1 VLAVQVVSRKSL
13 EEKMEIQTLRG
24 FYWAGVHGS
33 FSKAAKTLNIGQ
45 SAISHQVKSLEGELH
60 VKLYQRAGRGISLTP
75 EGKILVA
82 YADIILQTLDN
93 IETHFADLSDSPEG
107 TVNLA
112 AYRGIMQYKLPAIVQ
127 NFKRKNPEIRLVIL
141 QKTLDSEVLD
151 MVSSGDID
159 FGITSSWNDFTDIA
173 FFGVWTYDMFL
184 CVPVN
189 HRLAGRRTVA
199 LKEIVREPLILYE
212 RENSI
217 HKRIEKI
224 FKENNL
230 SYNIVIETCGATVIQ
245 EYVKVEQG
253 VSIVSGL
260 VTQAQQ
266 DESLSYIP
274 VTEHFGKL
282 GYGIAIKK
290 RRYLSLPVR
299 KFLQEIGL
307 GEALASQDWKI

>member
-1 VLAVQVVSRKSL
+1 
-13 EEKMEIQTLRG
+13 MELQTLRG
-24 FYWAGVHGS
+24 FYCAGVHGS
-33 FSKAAKTLNIGQ
+33 FSKAGKTLNIGQ
-45 SAISHQVKSLEGELH
+45 SAISHQVKSLEEELR
-60 VKLYQRAGRGISLTP
+60 VKLYRREGRGISLTP

-82 YADIILQTLDN
+82 YVDIILQTLDN
-93 IETHFADLSDSPEG
+93 IETHFADLSDSSEG

-151 MVSSGDID
+151 MVSSGHID
-159 FGITSSWNDFTDIA
+159 FGITSSWNDFTDIS
-173 FFGVWTYDMFL
+173 FFEVWTYDMFL
-184 CVPVN
+184 CVPSN
-189 HRLAGRRTVA
+189 HRLAGRRKVA

-230 SYNIVIETCGATVIQ
+230 SYNIVIETGGATVIQ

-253 VSIVSGL
+253 ISIVSGL
-260 VTQAQQ
+260 VTQAKEDQL
-266 DESLSYIP
+266 LSYIP

-282 GYGIAIKK
+282 GYGIAIK
-290 RRYLSLPVR
+290 RRKYLPLPVR

-307 GEALASQDWKI
+307 GEALARQNWKI

>member
-1 VLAVQVVSRKSL
+1 
-13 EEKMEIQTLRG
+13 MELQTLRG

-33 FSKAAKTLNIGQ
+33 FSKAAKMLHIGQ
-45 SAISHQVKSLEGELH
+45 SAISHQVKSLEEELH

-75 EGKILVA
+75 QGKVLMA
-82 YADIILQTLDN
+82 YADIILQTMND

-107 TVNLA
+107 TVTLA
-112 AYRGIMQYKLPAIVQ
+112 AYRGIMLYKLPAVVQ
-127 NFKRKNPEIRLVIL
+127 NFKKKNPEIRLVIL

-159 FGITSSWNDFTDIA
+159 FGVTSSWNEFQDVA
-173 FFGVWTYDMFL
+173 FFEVWTYDMFL
-184 CVPVN
+184 CVPNN
-189 HRLAGRRTVA
+189 HRLAGRRRVA
-199 LKEIVREPLILYE
+199 LTEIAREPLILYE

-217 HKRIEKI
+217 RKRIEKVL
-224 FKENNL
+224 KESNL
-230 SYNIVIETCGATVIQ
+230 SYNIAIETDGAAVIQ

-253 VSIVSGL
+253 ISFVSGL
-260 VTQAQQ
+260 VTEAKE
-266 DESLSYIP
+266 DPSLSYVP

-290 RRYLSLPVR
+290 RKYLSLPVR

-307 GEALASQDWKI
+307 GETLGGQNWKI

>member
-1 VLAVQVVSRKSL
+1 
-13 EEKMEIQTLRG
+13 MELQTLRG

-45 SAISHQVKSLEGELH
+45 SAISHQVKSLEEELH

-75 EGKILVA
+75 EGKILLA
-82 YADIILQTLDN
+82 YVDIILQTLDN
-93 IETHFADLSDSPEG
+93 LETHFADLSDSPEG
-107 TVNLA
+107 TVTLA
-112 AYRGIMQYKLPAIVQ
+112 AYRGIMKYKLPAIVQ

-141 QKTLDSEVLD
+141 QRTLDSEVLD
-151 MVSSGDID
+151 MVSSGNID
-159 FGITSSWNDFTDIA
+159 FGITSSWNEFPEIT
-173 FFGVWTYDMFL
+173 FFEVWTYDMFL
-184 CVPVN
+184 CVPAN
-189 HRLAGRRTVA
+189 HRLAGRRKVA
-199 LKEIVREPLILYE
+199 LTEIAREPLILYE

-217 HKRIEKI
+217 RKRIEKI

-230 SYNIVIETCGATVIQ
+230 SFNIVIETDGAAVIQ

-253 VSIVSGL
+253 ISFVSGL
-260 VTQAQQ
+260 VTEAKE
-266 DESLSYIP
+266 DPSLSYVP

-290 RRYLSLPVR
+290 RKYLSLPVR

-307 GEALASQDWKI
+307 GEILTSQNWKI